1 MAFITVSCILL
12 KMLPLSDE
20 TIFLPVFTV
29 ISFEDEFEV
38 FVIAEFLAKAA
49 LRHLPS
55 KHIYKKNVLEI
66 NFFMLDIFMLANS
79 PIFNGI
85 LPFK

>member
-1 MAFITVSCILL
+1 MNCNCIHFSVNYNYPRLLMAFITVSCILL

-38 FVIAEFLAKAA
+38 FVIAEFRAKAA

-55 KHIYKKNVLEI
+55 KHSYKKFYTN
-66 NFFMLDIFMLANS
+66 
-79 PIFNGI
+79 
-85 LPFK
+85 